1 MGVCAVS
8 DFGATYDEMET
19 TAQKLD
25 DGKESIDSLLDELQ
39 GHVDD
44 LVEDGF
50 KTEKASG
57 KFKDGY
63 EDLTSGMKEAAD
75 GVTGMADA
83 LRQMADA
90 IRDLDDQL
98 AGG

>member
-1 MGVCAVS
+1 MS
-8 DFGATYDEMET
+8 DFGATYDEMES
-19 TAQKLD
+19 TATKLD

-57 KFKDGY
+57 KFRDGY
-63 EDLTSGMKEAAD
+63 EDLTNGMKEAAD
-75 GVTGMADA
+75 GVTDMATA
-83 LRQMADA
+83 LRDMAQA

>member
-1 MGVCAVS
+1 MES
-8 DFGATYDEMET
+8 TAT
-19 TAQKLD
+19 KLD
-25 DGKESIDSLLDELQ
+25 DGKESIDTLLDELQ

-57 KFKDGY
+57 KFRDGY
-63 EDLTSGMKEAAD
+63 EDLTNGMKDAAD
-75 GVTGMADA
+75 GVSEMATA
-83 LRQMADA
+83 LRDMAQA
-90 IRDLDDQL
+90 VRDLDDQL

>member
-1 MGVCAVS
+1 MS
-8 DFGATYDEMET
+8 DFGATYDEMES
-19 TAQKLD
+19 TATKLD

-63 EDLTSGMKEAAD
+63 EDLTQGMKDAAN
-75 GVTGMADA
+75 GVNDMATA
-83 LRQMADA
+83 LRDMAQA

>member
-1 MGVCAVS
+1 MT
-8 DFGATYDEMET
+8 DFGATYDEMES
-19 TAQKLD
+19 TAAKLD
-25 DGKESIDSLLDELQ
+25 DGKESIDDALTECQGYVDE
-39 GHVDD
+39 

-63 EDLTSGMKEAAD
+63 DDLTSGLQEASE
-75 GVTGMADA
+75 GVSDMAQA
-83 LRQMADA
+83 LRDMAQA

-98 AGG
+98 AG